1 MDLNLQANLFIYD
14 AKVGDFYLSGGNK
27 IEVTKRTEKKIHFS
41 NGVIVTIKTLPNGM
55 LYLTS
60 KSVVRKNK
68 PYPVV
73 GQMIRD
79 IEGYLL
85 YLIHCQIYL
94 SNMKIIITEEQQN
107 KLNSYL
113 RRIYGFMIE
122 YLDENFSQQDIC
134 DSPYSDEEWDKET
147 FGNAEDH
154 FVKQNL
160 KSIIYHIAMKITD
173 LEDGYPY
180 YKSVYEH
187 VKTIEKLINEGGYE
201 QHIRDYFNEA
211 LENC

>member
-1 MDLNLQANLFIYD
+1 
-14 AKVGDFYLSGGNK
+14 
-27 IEVTKRTEKKIHFS
+27 
-41 NGVIVTIKTLPNGM
+41 
-55 LYLTS
+55 
-60 KSVVRKNK
+60 
-68 PYPVV
+68 
-73 GQMIRD
+73 
-79 IEGYLL
+79 
-85 YLIHCQIYL
+85 
-94 SNMKIIITEEQQN
+94 MKIIITEEQQN

-134 DSPYSDEEWDKET
+134 NSPYSDEEWDKET

-201 QHIRDYFNEA
+201 QHIRDYFKEA